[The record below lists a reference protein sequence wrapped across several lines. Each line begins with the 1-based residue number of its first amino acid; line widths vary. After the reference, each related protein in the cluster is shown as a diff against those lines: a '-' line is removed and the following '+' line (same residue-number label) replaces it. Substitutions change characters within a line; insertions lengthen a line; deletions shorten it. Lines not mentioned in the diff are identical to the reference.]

1 MIILGSVTVTR
12 VVAAPDIAS
21 ILLSAHS
28 ILDPD
33 SADIDIL
40 RPNEHKHEVQAAQ
53 NRRNICG

>member
-40 RPNEHKHEVQAAQ
+40 RPNEHKHEVQAA
-53 NRRNICG
+53 